1 MFLQG
6 GVPNED
12 STVLGEV
19 APDGAAASAGL
30 QSGDEI
36 VSIDE
41 EQTSSW
47 PELQR
52 VVQQHPEEELTLE
65 VERGDQTLQ
74 VEATPESVDNQDQQ
88 VGQLGVQASLNT
100 GFWDKLIGGVER
112 SWDTFVQILVALQT
126 LVTNFS
132 LDQLGGPVA
141 IFELSNQAA
150 QQGVI
155 TSLLLT
161 AMISVNLGIVNL
173 LPIPGLD
180 GGKLLLN
187 IVEAVR
193 GKPISEEKEG
203 LITLVGFGLLM
214 LLMVL
219 VTWNDI
225 QRFFF

>member
-1 MFLQG
+1 M
-6 GVPNED
+6 
-12 STVLGEV
+12 
-19 APDGAAASAGL
+19 
-30 QSGDEI
+30 
-36 VSIDE
+36 
-41 EQTSSW
+41 
-47 PELQR
+47 
-52 VVQQHPEEELTLE
+52 
-65 VERGDQTLQ
+65 
-74 VEATPESVDNQDQQ
+74 
-88 VGQLGVQASLNT
+88 GVQASLKT
-100 GFWDKLIGGVER
+100 GFWDKVVGGVKE
-112 SWDTFVQILVALQT
+112 SWDMLVQILAALRN

-141 IFELSNQAA
+141 IFQMSDQAA
-150 QQGVI
+150 QQGAMTV
-155 TSLLLT
+155 LLLT

-187 IVEAVR
+187 IVEAIR

-203 LITLVGFGLLM
+203 MITLVGFGLLM